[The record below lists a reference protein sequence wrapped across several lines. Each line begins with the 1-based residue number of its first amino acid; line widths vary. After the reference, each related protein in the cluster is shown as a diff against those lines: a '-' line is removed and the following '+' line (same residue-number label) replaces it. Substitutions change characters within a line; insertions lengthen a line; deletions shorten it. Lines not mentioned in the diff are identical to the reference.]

1 MFSRLLAIARRL
13 AGSLP
18 PVIAECAGV
27 SLEALRRYKL
37 RTALSTLGVI
47 LGISAVVAMMSVADG
62 ARREALRQVE
72 SMGLGNIVVRSRP
85 LPLSE
90 ARSGRRGLTLGDV
103 ERLPALVPLVRAVT
117 VFNVKQA
124 MVAGP
129 VAQRSAQMIGVGA
142 DFERVLGV
150 RPAQGR
156 WFSAALGEDRRRVTV
171 IGEGLAR
178 AVFADADPIGQR
190 ARIDGE
196 WYQVVGVLRQDA
208 AAPPSDQFQPPALGE
223 AALVPLPAWF
233 GKPLAFKVGER
244 VDEIWVQTTDP
255 PRVAEVAAV
264 VRNAVS
270 TLHDR
275 VPDFDVIV
283 PIELLARRFQTQR
296 TFNIVVGSI
305 AALSLL
311 VGGIGIMNIMLASV
325 IERTYEIGLRRTVG
339 ATAQWITIQFLIE
352 STLMTASGGALG
364 VILGVAASFGIAAYA
379 GWPTHVSAVAIV
391 LAVVVSVLVG
401 LGFGVYPAMR
411 AARLTPV
418 EALRHE

>member
-1 MFSRLLAIARRL
+1 MLGR
-13 AGSLP
+13 LP
-18 PVIAECAGV
+18 PFDVAQGWPIVGECAAV

-72 SMGLGNIVVRSRP
+72 SMGLGNIVVRSRA

-90 ARSGRRGLTLGDV
+90 ARPGRNGLTLRDV
-103 ERLPALVPLVRAVT
+103 EKLPSIVPLVRAVT
-117 VFNVKQA
+117 TINAKQS

-129 VAQRSAQMIGVGA
+129 SAQRTAQLIGVGA
-142 DFERVLGV
+142 DFERVLGL

-156 WFSAALGEDRRRVTV
+156 WFSAALAEDRQRVV
-171 IGEGLAR
+171 VLGEGLAETLFGD
-178 AVFADADPIGQR
+178 VNPVGQR
-190 ARIDGE
+190 TRIDGE
-196 WYQVVGVLRQDA
+196 WFQVIGVLRQNMA
-208 AAPPSDQFQPPALGE
+208 AQPGDQFQPPALGE

-244 VDEIWVQTTDP
+244 VDEIWVQTSEPT
-255 PRVAEVAAV
+255 RVAEVAAV
-264 VRNAVS
+264 VRNAVL
-270 TLHDR
+270 TLHDG
-275 VPDFDVIV
+275 VTDFDVIV
-283 PIELLARRFQTQR
+283 PVELLARRFQTQR

-339 ATAQWITIQFLIE
+339 ATSQWITFQFLIE
-352 STLMTASGGALG
+352 SVLMTTSGGAMG
-364 VILGVAASFGIAAYA
+364 VVLGVAASFAISAIA
-379 GWPTHVSAVAIV
+379 GWPTHVSPVAIV
-391 LAVVVSVLVG
+391 LAVVVSVVVG
-401 LGFGVYPAMR
+401 LSFGVYPAMR
-411 AARLTPV
+411 AARLQPV
-418 EALRHE
+418 EALRYE

>member
-1 MFSRLLAIARRL
+1 MVSRAIL
-13 AGSLP
+13 
-18 PVIAECAGV
+18 AECAAV

-85 LPLSE
+85 LPVSE
-90 ARSGRRGLTLGDV
+90 ARAGRHGLTLVDV
-103 ERLPALVPLVRAVT
+103 ERLPAIVPLVRAVT
-117 VFNVKQA
+117 VFNVKQG

-129 VAQRSAQMIGVGA
+129 AAQRSAQVIGVGA

-150 RPAQGR
+150 QPAQGR
-156 WFSAALGEDRRRVTV
+156 WFSAALGEERQRVTV
-171 IGEGLAR
+171 LGEGLAGTL
-178 AVFADADPIGQR
+178 FGNGDPVGQR
-190 ARIDGE
+190 ARIEGE
-196 WYQVVGVLRQDA
+196 WYHVVGVLRQNGT
-208 AAPPSDQFQPPALGE
+208 PTPTDQFQPPALGE

-233 GKPLAFKVGER
+233 GKPLAYKVGER
-244 VDEIWVQTTDP
+244 VDEIWVQTSDP

-264 VRNAVS
+264 VRNAVF

-275 VPDFDVIV
+275 VTDFDVIV

-339 ATAQWITIQFLIE
+339 ATARWITLQFLIE
-352 STLMTASGGALG
+352 SVLMTASGGALG
-364 VILGVAASFGIAAYA
+364 VVLGVAASFGISAIA
-379 GWPTHVSAVAIV
+379 GWPTHVSIVSIV
-391 LAVVVSVLVG
+391 LAVVVSVFVG
-401 LGFGVYPAMR
+401 LAFGVYPATR
-411 AARLTPV
+411 AARLQPV
-418 EALRHE
+418 DALRYE